1 MMRTSVGSLGESL
14 VLRREDTETN
24 LLSVL
29 KALEI
34 QKTLGSEP
42 VLAALRHFP
51 AQPARRADFP
61 PGLDPPLVEVLKKKG
76 YDGLYTHQRE
86 AFDAVQDGRN
96 ITVVT
101 PTASGKTL
109 CYNLPVIDRILRDPD
124 ARALYLFPTKA
135 LAQDQLAELHGTV
148 EALGADIATFTYD
161 GDTPQDARKAIRS
174 RAHVVVTNPDMLHK
188 GILPHHTK
196 WVKLFENLRFVIV
209 DELHSHRGVYGSH
222 VANIFRRLHRL
233 CRFYGSDPQFLCSS
247 ATIGN
252 PKELAE
258 AVTGKEMTL
267 IDESGAPKGEKYF
280 AIYNPPVVNRQLGI
294 RKSALGSARDV
305 ALSFLKKGLQTIVF
319 APSRLA
325 TEVLVT
331 YLKESLET
339 RPGSEGV
346 IRGYRGGYLP
356 LKRREIERG
365 LREGSVLGVVS
376 TNALELGIDI
386 GSLDVAVMLG
396 YPGSVA
402 STWQQAGRA
411 GRRSGTSV
419 AVLVANST
427 PLNQF
432 IALHPDYFFDAPV
445 EHGRI
450 NPDNLQILVNHI
462 KCAAFELPF
471 AEDERFGGED
481 LKEILKFL
489 EGEKLL
495 HRSGGR
501 WHWTS
506 ESYPADAISLR
517 SISSDNFVVQDITP
531 GDGPQIIAEVDYDS
545 APSMVHEK
553 AIYILEGRTYYVEK
567 YDHKERRVHVR
578 EAEVDY
584 YTDAIVYTKV
594 RILDRFEE
602 EPRAQARRVHGEVH
616 VTSQVVG
623 FKKIKFWTNENVG
636 AGELTM
642 PENEMHT
649 TSYWLTVPR
658 ELMRTLPY
666 SRDERRDGV
675 VALSYSLGQL
685 AALFLMC
692 DRHDLGVA
700 VGDNG
705 QGEAVIERG
714 MKRVW
719 PQDGGAG
726 AALQLERGGGFPPT
740 LREAD
745 YEPNVFIYDNYPGGI
760 GLSEPLYRLHD
771 RLLRESRALISSCA
785 CEDGCPSCVGPAG
798 EVGGRGKEVA
808 LAILEAILGPGA

>member
-1 MMRTSVGSLGESL
+1 MSQQQL
-14 VLRREDTETN
+14 VVRGAEDGDTA

-34 QKTLGSEP
+34 ERTLGSEP
-42 VLAALRHFP
+42 VLTALRRY
-51 AQPARRADFP
+51 PARPAEYAPFP
-61 PGLDPPLVEVLKKKG
+61 EDLHPRLVETLRARGVER
-76 YDGLYTHQRE
+76 LYTHQR
-86 AFDAVQDGRN
+86 AAYDAVAAGGN
-96 ITVVT
+96 TVVVT

-109 CYNLPVIDRILRDPD
+109 CYNLPVLDAILKDPD

-135 LAQDQLAELHGTV
+135 LAQDQLAELYGTI
-148 EALGADIATFTYD
+148 EGLGADIGTFTYD
-161 GDTPQDARKAIRS
+161 GDTPQDARKAIRA

-196 WVKLFENLRFVIV
+196 WVKLFENLRYVIV

-233 CRFYGSDPQFLCSS
+233 CAFYGSRPQFLCSS

-258 AVTGKEMTL
+258 ALTGREMTL
-267 IDESGAPKGEKYF
+267 VAESGAPRGERYF

-294 RKSALGSARDV
+294 RRSAMNCARDV

-331 YLKESLET
+331 YLKDALET

-386 GSLDVAVMLG
+386 GSLDASILLG

-402 STWQQAGRA
+402 SAWQQAGRA
-411 GRRSGTSV
+411 GRRQGTSV

-432 IALHPDYFFDAPV
+432 IAKHPEYFFEAPV
-445 EHGRI
+445 EQARI
-450 NPDNLQILVNHI
+450 NPDNLHLLVSHV

-471 AEDERFGGED
+471 SAGETFG
-481 LKEILKFL
+481 KESMEEVLKFL
-489 EGEKLL
+489 EEEGLMHRAGE
-495 HRSGGR
+495 R

-506 ESYPADAISLR
+506 ESYPADAVSLR
-517 SISSDNFVVQDITP
+517 SVSSDNFVVQDITKEP
-531 GDGPQIIAEVDYDS
+531 RIVAEVDYDS
-545 APSMVHEK
+545 APAMLHEK
-553 AIYILEGRTYYVEK
+553 AVYILEGRSYFVEK
-567 YDHKERRVHVR
+567 YDHEERRAHIR

-584 YTDAIVYTKV
+584 YTDAITYTKV
-594 RILDRFEE
+594 KILDRFAE
-602 EPRAQARRVHGEVH
+602 EPVENARRSHGEVH

-623 FKKIKFWTNENVG
+623 FKKIKFYTNENVG
-636 AGELTM
+636 SGELTM

-649 TSYWLTVPR
+649 TAYWLTVPR
-658 ELMRTLPY
+658 EVMSALPF
-666 SRDERRDGV
+666 SGEERRDGV
-675 VALSYSLGQL
+675 VALSYTLGQL

-692 DRHDLGVA
+692 DRHDIGVA
-700 VGDNG
+700 LGDNG
-705 QGEAVIERG
+705 QGEAR
-714 MKRVW
+714 
-719 PQDGGAG
+719 
-726 AALQLERGGGFPPT
+726 LERGLRALGFASPDRTPPGD
-740 LREAD
+740 D
-745 YEPNVFIYDNYPGGI
+745 YEPQVFVYDAYPGGI
-760 GLSEPLYRLHD
+760 GLSEPLYRLHG
-771 RLLRESRALISSCA
+771 RLLREAEALIASCA
-785 CEDGCPSCVGPAG
+785 CRDGCPSCVGPVG
-798 EVGGRGKEVA
+798 EVGSRGKEVA
-808 LAILEAILGPGA
+808 LALLRAIREPANKRTEATEAQRHRDA